1 MKLNATQLLEKVVDQ
16 KASDLHISVGS
27 KPFLRINTLLRPIE
41 EYPPMTVDDVEYI
54 LSQILDTKQ
63 RELLEINKEIDFS
76 IALGQKARFRVNS
89 FFQKGYPSISLRH
102 IPIDIPSFEQLHLPP
117 NIENLCSLKQGLFLV
132 VGPAGHGKST
142 TIASMIE
149 KINAGRPEHI
159 ITIEDPIEYIFVN
172 KKSLIEQRE
181 MYLDTHSWDVAL
193 RSILRQDP
201 NIVFIGEMRDTETIR
216 AALQIAETGH
226 LVLTTLHTNSASQTV
241 DRIISSF
248 AAEKQNEIKTQ
259 LSQVIQVIV
268 SERLIPSAQ
277 HGIVPAFEI
286 MVNNDAIANLIR
298 EGKAHM
304 IDNVI
309 NTSAQSGMISL
320 EKSIADLINSKLITF
335 EDGIKY
341 CPRPVEL
348 KRLVD
353 RG

>member
-1 MKLNATQLLEKVVDQ
+1 
-16 KASDLHISVGS
+16 
-27 KPFLRINTLLRPIE
+27 
-41 EYPPMTVDDVEYI
+41 
-54 LSQILDTKQ
+54 
-63 RELLEINKEIDFS
+63 
-76 IALGQKARFRVNS
+76 
-89 FFQKGYPSISLRH
+89 
-102 IPIDIPSFEQLHLPP
+102 
-117 NIENLCSLKQGLFLV
+117 
-132 VGPAGHGKST
+132 
-142 TIASMIE
+142 
-149 KINAGRPEHI
+149 
-159 ITIEDPIEYIFVN
+159 
-172 KKSLIEQRE
+172 
-181 MYLDTHSWDVAL
+181 
-193 RSILRQDP
+193 
-201 NIVFIGEMRDTETIR
+201 MRDTETIR

-226 LVLTTLHTNSASQTV
+226 LVLTTLHTNSASQTI

-259 LSQVIQVIV
+259 LSQVIQVVI

-277 HGIVPAFEI
+277 QGIVPAFEI

-341 CPRPVEL
+341 CIRPVEL